1 MESGVIRLE
10 EWVPAILDN
19 PIRPVVDQL
28 RSLSALQECS
38 DHVPDLD
45 PCGDYRFAVI
55 MLRPCQHQTRGADRA
70 SVTARVSGLLPLISG
85 A

>member
-1 MESGVIRLE
+1 VESGVIRLE
-10 EWVPAILDN
+10 EWLPAILDN
-19 PIRPVVDQL
+19 PIRPVVDQW
-28 RSLSALQECS
+28 RSLSVLEECRE
-38 DHVPDLD
+38 HLTDLD
-45 PCGDYRFAVI
+45 PNGDYRFAVI